1 MSKTHHQ
8 HNRLTNYASGTI
20 HAMGCFQPQLIRQP
34 ARRKRPWPRVAWA
47 ALAPAEEVGR
57 PQWRLPHAGKH
68 TVIYIYTHASP
79 LQDQQDLPFFVWQK
93 CSWQFFS
100 WTKQVLLHRVFCALI
115 YFLQALVRTYNEQ
128 CLFEHQIFPA
138 NAIYLFEV
146 NSASW
151 KKVTFS
157 KGMLLYLLK
166 RNACPQRTLYPVN
179 KLK

>member
-1 MSKTHHQ
+1 MHLAPS
-8 HNRLTNYASGTI
+8 I
-20 HAMGCFQPQLIRQP
+20 DAMGCFQPQLIRQP
-34 ARRKRPWPRVAWA
+34 ARRKPPWPRVAWA
-47 ALAPAEEVGR
+47 ALAPAEVGR

-68 TVIYIYTHASP
+68 TVIYNNISIYIYTHASP
-79 LQDQQDLPFFVWQK
+79 LQDRQDLPFFVWQK

-157 KGMLLYLLK
+157 YFLQ
-166 RNACPQRTLYPVN
+166 RNATVPIEKECMSPKDTVSCE
-179 KLK
+179 